1 MGGGHAPARQ
11 GAPTAA
17 IAASPARNHHSRHL
31 RHAAVSGAHA
41 GKHAHTWGWGWGNA
55 AVGGKQGAHGRR
67 GGSKRGKGER
77 QKLHNCNTC
86 RARSKETLKWAP
98 WRRPMRS
105 APWLRTPWPARVG
118 YRTYNK
124 SQRFYY
130 KSKPI
135 YQSQITIHLPT
146 NHITYITISLTISHS
161 HSILTNSILLR
172 PESGYNKKL

>member
-1 MGGGHAPARQ
+1 MVMCGPNGGHGCAGTANHRRLQLGSWLASSQRSQGGVRGGGHAPARQ

-31 RHAAVSGAHA
+31 RHTAVSGAYA

-98 WRRPMRS
+98 WRRHMRS

-118 YRTYNK
+118 YRNHNK
-124 SQRFYY
+124 IQR
-130 KSKPI
+130 
-135 YQSQITIHLPT
+135 
-146 NHITYITISLTISHS
+146 SH
-161 HSILTNSILLR
+161 
-172 PESGYNKKL
+172 

>member
-1 MGGGHAPARQ
+1 MRTWFVSSQRAKGGVGGGQWRSARQ
-11 GAPTAA
+11 TSKTAA
-17 IAASPARNHHSRHL
+17 FAAPPSENHHSRCL
-31 RHAAVSGAHA
+31 RHSRVSSAHA

-118 YRTYNK
+118 YRNHNK
-124 SQRFYY
+124 LQRSHY
-130 KSKPI
+130 KS
-135 YQSQITIHLPT
+135 
-146 NHITYITISLTISHS
+146 
-161 HSILTNSILLR
+161 
-172 PESGYNKKL
+172 